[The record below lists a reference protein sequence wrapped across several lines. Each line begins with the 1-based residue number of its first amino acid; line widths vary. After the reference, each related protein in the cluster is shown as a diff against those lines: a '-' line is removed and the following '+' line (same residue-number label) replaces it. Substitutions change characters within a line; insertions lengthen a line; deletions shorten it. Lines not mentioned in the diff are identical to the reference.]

1 MNISGLQYN
10 LNRKTLEIYISGCF
24 GECDGCHN
32 KELWDF
38 SVGKDFREYLKKIH
52 DRIESGLVENIWI
65 LGGDPI
71 DQNLVDLEYF
81 LVELKKYNK
90 EMWLWTRYELQD
102 IPKSILNFFN
112 IVKTG
117 KYDKNLESYF
127 HSEFDLILASKN
139 QKIIKLK

>member
-1 MNISGLQYN
+1 ME
-10 LNRKTLEIYISGCF
+10 T
-24 GECDGCHN
+24 
-32 KELWDF
+32 
-38 SVGKDFREYLKKIH
+38 
-52 DRIESGLVENIWI
+52 IWI
-65 LGGDPI
+65 LGGDPL

-112 IVKTG
+112 VVKTG